1 MKALLIV
8 VAVAVAVCAG
18 GASAARTASIPSRI
32 VSLSPSAT
40 DDLFAVGAGKQVVAV
55 DSLSTYP
62 KQAPVTKLSAFT
74 PNVEAIA
81 KYKPDL
87 VVIAFDENHVVE
99 QLAKL
104 HIKTLIA
111 PAAANLNQ
119 VYAEIQQIG
128 SVTGHTAGAKTVV
141 AKMKKKIDAIV
152 AKIPR
157 PATQLSVYQELDPT
171 YYSVTSHTF
180 IGQVYS
186 MLGLKN
192 IADAAGGG
200 SDYPQLSAEY
210 IVASNPDLIVLADTV
225 CCGQGFKS
233 VAGRP
238 GWGNIAAVKNHE
250 VVRIDDSIASQ
261 WGTRV
266 VNFFQ
271 AIGSAVKTWELR
283 SS

>member
-81 KYKPDL
+81 NYKPDL
-87 VVIAFDENHVVE
+87 VVIAFDENHIVA

-104 HIKTLIA
+104 HIKTLIE
-111 PAAANLNQ
+111 PAAANLAQ
-119 VYAEIQQIG
+119 VYAEIQQLG
-128 SVTGHTAGAKTVV
+128 TVTGHAAQAKTAVGRMK
-141 AKMKKKIDAIV
+141 AKINAIV
-152 AKIPR
+152 KKIPR
-157 PATQLSVYQELDPT
+157 PTTQLSVYQELDPT

-186 MLGLKN
+186 TLGLKN

-233 VAGRP
+233 VAARP

-261 WGTRV
+261 WGTRI

-271 AIGSAVKTWELR
+271 AIGSAVKTLEAR
-283 SS
+283 SA

>member
-1 MKALLIV
+1 MLIV

-18 GASAARTASIPSRI
+18 AASARTTSVPTRI

-81 KYKPDL
+81 QYKPDL
-87 VVIAFDENHVVE
+87 VVVAFDENHVVE

-104 HIKTLIA
+104 HIRVLMQ
-111 PAAANLNQ
+111 PAAANLSQ
-119 VYAEIQQIG
+119 VYGEIQQVGTI
-128 SVTGHTAGAKTVV
+128 TGHAAQARAVV
-141 AKMKKKIDAIV
+141 AKMKKQVARIV
-152 AKIPR
+152 HAVPR
-157 PATQLSVYQELDPT
+157 PPTPLSAYHELDPT

-180 IGQVYS
+180 IGQMYTL
-186 MLGLKN
+186 LGVKD
-192 IADAAGGG
+192 IADGASGG

-210 IVASNPDLIVLADTV
+210 IVASTPDLIVLADTV
-225 CCGQGFKS
+225 CCGQSYKT
-233 VAGRP
+233 VAARP
-238 GWGNIAAVKNHE
+238 GWGNIAAVRHHE

-261 WGTRV
+261 WGTRTV
-266 VNFFQ
+266 LFLKAV
-271 AIGSAVKTWELR
+271 ASAVRTLEAR
-283 SS
+283 AT

>member
-1 MKALLIV
+1 MKVLLIV
-8 VAVAVAVCAG
+8 VAVAVAVGAV
-18 GASAARTASIPSRI
+18 GASAGRTASVPSRI

-81 KYKPDL
+81 NYKPDL
-87 VVIAFDENHVVE
+87 VVIAFDENHIVA

-104 HIKTLIA
+104 HIKTLLE
-111 PAAANLNQ
+111 PAAASLAQ
-119 VYAEIQQIG
+119 VYSEIQQLG
-128 SVTGHTAGAKTVV
+128 NVTGHTAQAKTVV
-141 AKMKKKIDAIV
+141 ARMKGKINAIV
-152 AKIPR
+152 KKIPR
-157 PATQLSVYQELDPT
+157 PTTQLSVYQELDPT

-192 IADAAGGG
+192 IADAAAGG

-225 CCGQGFKS
+225 CCGQNYKT

-271 AIGSAVKTWELR
+271 AIGSAVRTLESR
-283 SS
+283 SA

>member
-8 VAVAVAVCAG
+8 VAVVATVCAG
-18 GASAARTASIPSRI
+18 SASAARTASVPTRI
-32 VSLSPSAT
+32 VSLSPTAT

-62 KQAPVTKLSAFT
+62 KQAPVTKLSAYS

-81 KYKPDL
+81 QYRPDL

-104 HIKTLIA
+104 HIRTLIQ
-111 PAAANLNQ
+111 PAATNLAQ
-119 VYAEIQQIG
+119 VYAEIQQLG
-128 SVTGHTAGAKTVV
+128 NVTGHAGQAKTVV
-141 AKMKKKIDAIV
+141 AKMKKRIGAIV
-152 AKIPR
+152 KRIPR
-157 PATQLSVYQELDPT
+157 PSEQLRVYEELDPT
-171 YYSVTSHTF
+171 YYSVTSRTF
-180 IGQVYS
+180 IGQVYTL
-186 MLGLKN
+186 LGLKN
-192 IADAAGGG
+192 IADGAAGA

-225 CCGQGFKS
+225 CCGQGYKS
-233 VAGRP
+233 VAARP
-238 GWGNIAAVKNHE
+238 GWGTISAVKNHE

-271 AIGSAVKTWELR
+271 AIGSAVKTLESR
-283 SS
+283 SA

>member
-18 GASAARTASIPSRI
+18 SARASSVPLRI

-81 KYKPDL
+81 KYKPNL
-87 VVIAFDENHVVE
+87 VFVAFDENHVVE

-104 HIKTLIA
+104 HIRVLLE
-111 PAAANLNQ
+111 PAAASLTQ
-119 VYAEIQQIG
+119 VYGEILQIG
-128 SVTGHTAGAKTVV
+128 RVTGHAANAKSVV
-141 AKMKKKIDAIV
+141 AGMKQQVARIVKKV
-152 AKIPR
+152 PR
-157 PATQLSVYQELDPT
+157 PATPLSVYHELDPT

-180 IGQVYS
+180 IGQMYA
-186 MLGLKN
+186 MLGVKD
-192 IADAAGGG
+192 IADAASGS

-225 CCGQGFKS
+225 CCAQS
-233 VAGRP
+233 WSTVSARP
-238 GWGNIAAVKNHE
+238 GWGTISAIKHHE

-261 WGTRV
+261 WGTRTV
-266 VNFFQ
+266 LFLKAV
-271 AIGSAVKTWELR
+271 ASAVHTLEAR
-283 SS
+283 SA

>member
-1 MKALLIV
+1 LIV
-8 VAVAVAVCAG
+8 VALAVAVCAG

-81 KYKPDL
+81 NYKPDL
-87 VVIAFDENHVVE
+87 VVIAFDENHIVA

-104 HIKTLIA
+104 HIKTLIE
-111 PAAANLNQ
+111 PAAANLTQ
-119 VYAEIQQIG
+119 VYAEIQQLG
-128 SVTGHTAGAKTVV
+128 TVTGHAAQAKTAVGRMK
-141 AKMKKKIDAIV
+141 AKINAIV
-152 AKIPR
+152 KKIPR
-157 PATQLSVYQELDPT
+157 PTTQLSVYQELDPT

-186 MLGLKN
+186 TLGLKN

-233 VAGRP
+233 VAARP

-261 WGTRV
+261 WGTRI

-271 AIGSAVKTWELR
+271 AIGSAVKTLEAR
-283 SS
+283 SA

>member
-1 MKALLIV
+1 MLIV

-18 GASAARTASIPSRI
+18 AASARTTSVPTRI

-81 KYKPDL
+81 QYKPDL
-87 VVIAFDENHVVE
+87 VVVAFDENHVVE

-104 HIKTLIA
+104 HIRVLMQ
-111 PAAANLNQ
+111 PAAANLSQ
-119 VYAEIQQIG
+119 VYGEIQQVGTI
-128 SVTGHTAGAKTVV
+128 TGHAAQARAVV
-141 AKMKKKIDAIV
+141 AKMKKQVARIV
-152 AKIPR
+152 HAVPR
-157 PATQLSVYQELDPT
+157 PPTPLSAYHELDPT

-180 IGQVYS
+180 IGQMYTL
-186 MLGLKN
+186 LGVKD
-192 IADAAGGG
+192 IADGASGG

-225 CCGQGFKS
+225 CCGQSYKT
-233 VAGRP
+233 VAARP
-238 GWGNIAAVKNHE
+238 GWGNIAAVRHHE

-261 WGTRV
+261 WGTRTV
-266 VNFFQ
+266 LFLKAV
-271 AIGSAVKTWELR
+271 ASAVRTLEAR
-283 SS
+283 AT

>member
-1 MKALLIV
+1 MKAMLLV

-18 GASAARTASIPSRI
+18 SAGAGTRIPTRI

-81 KYKPDL
+81 KYRPDL
-87 VVIAFDENHVVE
+87 VVVGFDENHVVE

-104 HIKTLIA
+104 HIRVLLA
-111 PAAANLNQ
+111 PAAANFGQ
-119 VYAEIQQIG
+119 VYDEIARIG
-128 SVTGHTAGAKTVV
+128 KVTGHAATARAVV
-141 AKMKKKIDAIV
+141 AHMKQQV
-152 AKIPR
+152 ARLVKSVPR
-157 PATQLSVYQELDPT
+157 PPTPLTVYQELDPT

-180 IGQVYS
+180 IGQMYTL
-186 MLGLKN
+186 LGVKD
-192 IADAAGGG
+192 IADGASGA

-210 IVASNPDLIVLADTV
+210 IVASNPSLIVLADTV
-225 CCGQGFKS
+225 CCGQS
-233 VAGRP
+233 YATVAARP
-238 GWGNIAAVKNHE
+238 GWGTIAAVRHHD

-261 WGTRV
+261 WGTRTV
-266 VNFFQ
+266 LFLKAV
-271 AIGSAVKTWELR
+271 ASAVKTLEAR
-283 SS
+283 TS

>member
-18 GASAARTASIPSRI
+18 SARASSIPTRI

-87 VVIAFDENHVVE
+87 VVIAFDENQIVR
-99 QLAKL
+99 QLGKL
-104 HIKTLIA
+104 HIRVLVE
-111 PAAANLNQ
+111 PAAASFAQ
-119 VYAEIQQIG
+119 VYAELVQIG
-128 SVTGHTAGAKTVV
+128 KVTGHAAKAKAVV
-141 AKMKKKIDAIV
+141 TGMKQRVARIV
-152 AKIPR
+152 KSVPR
-157 PATQLSVYQELDPT
+157 PVTPLSVYHELDPT

-180 IGQVYS
+180 VGQMYTL
-186 MLGLKN
+186 LGVKD
-192 IADAAGGG
+192 IADAAGSA

-225 CCGQGFKS
+225 CCGQS
-233 VAGRP
+233 LATVAGRP
-238 GWGNIAAVKNHE
+238 GWGNIAAVRHHE
-250 VVRIDDSIASQ
+250 VVRIDDSISSQ
-261 WGTRV
+261 WGTRTV
-266 VNFFQ
+266 LFLKAV
-271 AIGSAVKTWELR
+271 ASAVHTLEAR
-283 SS
+283 TA